1 MKGNIY
7 TRQKCWVCGGKLAH
21 DERRGGC
28 FCPNHPKVAANGQFI
43 LIFGRDI
50 RKESKSYTK
59 LARLLNGLRFKTD
72 EKTLDVRDYQADNPM
87 AFSKIADEYLAEKET
102 QGLKTIQNIRNYIFQ
117 ATEAWGDRNIKTIKR
132 RDIKLFLKS
141 LNVSEKTQSNYL
153 STIRNLF
160 NWCVEE
166 ELLNQNQVPSYPKI
180 EYDLG
185 YRNITDWETQLQIMD
200 MLYQLTWDINP
211 KIWIAVELLRTHT
224 NLRPADLLRL
234 TEADVDVAN
243 GILVIWR
250 PTKRKNKRKTVRL
263 TGDEV
268 AVVSEMKEKYPAL
281 PHVKFFRH
289 NEGRSGVAAGAA
301 FGNKYLY
308 KWWKQACTELNIDD
322 LDLYGGTR
330 HTTTTELAKRYGE
343 DAAKDASEHETNKA
357 FDRYCQMQ
365 GERAFEMSKLV
376 RKPKKGEVV
385 SIKKEAKEA
394 SDE

>member
-7 TRQKCWVCGGKLAH
+7 TRQKCWVCGQKLAH

-28 FCPNHPKVAANGQFI
+28 FCPKHPKVAATGQFI
-43 LIFGRDI
+43 LKFGRDI

-72 EKTLDVRDYQADNPM
+72 ENTLDVRDYQADNPM
-87 AFSKIADEYLAEKET
+87 AFSKIAEEYLAEKEA
-102 QGLKTIQNIRNYIFQ
+102 QGLKTIGNIRNYVFRAID
-117 ATEAWGDRNIKTIKR
+117 AWGDRNIKTIKK
-132 RDIKLFLKS
+132 RDIKLFLRS
-141 LNVSEKTQSNYL
+141 LKVSDKTQSNYL

-160 NWCVEE
+160 SWCVDED
-166 ELLNQNQVPSYPKI
+166 LLDRNQVPHYPKI
-180 EYDLG
+180 EYELG
-185 YRNITDWETQLQIMD
+185 YRNITDWGTQLEIMD
-200 MLYQLTWDINP
+200 ELHQLTWDINP

-224 NLRPADLLRL
+224 NLRPSDLLQL

-243 GILVIWR
+243 GILVVWR
-250 PTKRKNKRKTVRL
+250 PTKRKNQRKTVRL
-263 TGDEV
+263 TEDEV
-268 AVVSEMKEKYPAL
+268 ALVVDMKTKFPAL

-289 NEGRSGVAAGAA
+289 NEGRSGVVGGAT

-308 KWWKQACTELNIDD
+308 KWWKKACSNLGIDD

-376 RKPKKGEVV
+376 KKPKRGEVV
-385 SIKKEAKEA
+385 TIKKAAKDGA
-394 SDE
+394 DE